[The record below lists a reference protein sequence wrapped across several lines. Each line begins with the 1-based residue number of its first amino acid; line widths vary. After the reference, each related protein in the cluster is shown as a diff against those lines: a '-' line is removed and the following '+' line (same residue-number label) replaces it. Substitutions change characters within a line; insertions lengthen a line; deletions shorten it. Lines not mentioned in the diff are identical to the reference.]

1 MGLDLYILIRTSTVT
16 TLTASS
22 ITTSITIITTTTTT
36 TTTLHADA
44 TTTEAITVEPKDAVR
59 LFGRLAEKYIM
70 LDSSGGMCCYSAC
83 SDCEYRLP
91 DGGYIMADQS
101 AARPKWIPSYDERK
115 FESSGKEH
123 VTAWSTDIFT
133 DGPAVT
139 KEDFVERVR
148 NMEYNPT
155 LGGPFLS
162 KSGAGIET
170 DESVAVVGKMFDIL
184 AGEKEKL
191 TKHRMGK
198 RIKEI
203 AGGEEGLVWSSFI
216 AALTE

>member
-1 MGLDLYILIRTSTVT
+1 
-16 TLTASS
+16 
-22 ITTSITIITTTTTT
+22 
-36 TTTLHADA
+36 
-44 TTTEAITVEPKDAVR
+44 
-59 LFGRLAEKYIM
+59 
-70 LDSSGGMCCYSAC
+70 
-83 SDCEYRLP
+83 
-91 DGGYIMADQS
+91 MADQS

-123 VTAWSTDIFT
+123 VTSWGTDIFT

-139 KEDFVERVR
+139 REEFIERVK

-162 KSGAGIET
+162 KTGAGIET
-170 DESVAVVGKMFDIL
+170 EESVAVVGKLFDLL

-203 AGGEEGLVWSSFI
+203 AGGEEGLVWSHFI